1 MTVNMSAVPPAVNS
15 TLSYPGETMAEEIL
29 GTMTLDQLRGAM
41 RSRGVRRMLVKFLA
55 ANDNSKNQV
64 YLGGDLSVVNVL
76 PADEPV
82 AASSGSHAEPI
93 FKARLDF
100 AWLDDQGSPHAAPNA
115 QLILYPQYPEV
126 RFSGFLRGASA
137 APSDAMASRALGRL
151 LILGITGDRRVIGYA
166 STADSPLAKQLKST
180 DLEADVGVFRIVP
193 MTPAASDAN
202 SRASLLAELCRIHRA
217 GPIVGWRL
225 GANNETIPCT
235 APNCVGVTLESE
247 LGIVAN
253 SNASPDYLG
262 WEVKA
267 HSVARLDRPKSGTIT
282 LMTPEP
288 SGGLYKTEGVA
299 EFVRE
304 FGYPDKQ
311 GRPDR
316 LNFGG
321 IHAVGVR
328 TKSTGLR
335 LALSGYDS
343 DSSTLLKAD
352 GELALLDDSDRIAAS
367 WSFPKLLGH
376 WQRKHAKAAYVPA
389 IRATT
394 TTTSYQY
401 GSEILLCEGTD
412 FLRLLRAIADGSVYY
427 DPGIK
432 LENASGA
439 ALAKRRSQIRIA
451 FSRLPRLYLH
461 TSEANACA

>member
-1 MTVNMSAVPPAVNS
+1 
-15 TLSYPGETMAEEIL
+15 
-29 GTMTLDQLRGAM
+29 M
-41 RSRGVRRMLVKFLA
+41 RARGVRRMLVKFLA

-82 AASSGSHAEPI
+82 AASSGSHEEPI
-93 FKARLDF
+93 FKARVDF
-100 AWLDDQGSPHAAPNA
+100 AWLDDQGAPHPAPNA

-137 APSDAMASRALGRL
+137 APSGAMASRALGRL

-166 STADSPLAKQLKST
+166 ATVDSPIAKQLKLMN
-180 DLEADVGVFRIVP
+180 LEADVGVFRIVP
-193 MTPAASDAN
+193 MTQAVSDAN

-225 GANNETIPCT
+225 GANNERHPCS

-267 HSVARLDRPKSGTIT
+267 HSVARLDRPHSGTVT

-288 SGGLYKTEGVA
+288 SGGFYKTEGVA
-299 EFVRE
+299 AFVRE
-304 FGYPDKQ
+304 FGYPDKL
-311 GRPDR
+311 GRKDR

-321 IHAVGVR
+321 IHAVGTR

-335 LALSGYDS
+335 LVLSGYDS
-343 DSSTLLKAD
+343 ESSTLLRAG
-352 GELALLDDSDRIAAS
+352 GELALLDDADRIAVS
-367 WSFPKLLGH
+367 WSFAKLLGH

-389 IRATT
+389 VRA
-394 TTTSYQY
+394 SASPPQFRF
-401 GSEILLCEGTD
+401 GPEILLCEGTD
-412 FLRLLRAIADGSVYY
+412 FLLLLRAFADGIAFY

-432 LENASGA
+432 LENASDAGNT
-439 ALAKRRSQIRIA
+439 KRRSQMRIR
-451 FSRLPRLYLH
+451 FSALSALYR
-461 TSEANACA
+461 TSTPTLACT